1 MKTYKVRVV
10 KHTKFDD
17 TLIEARNENQAIKKA
32 SKAIKSQELED
43 GGSITMLAEEIVSVQ
58 ENILPNI
65 SVINIPPLIRTEDGK
80 VREGEICLSCKEIY
94 LDKENTE
101 SILKFEKCVRCS
113 DLEEKLIPDKTN
125 KK

>member
-17 TLIEARNENQAIKKA
+17 TLIEARNEKQAIKKA
-32 SKAIKSQELED
+32 SKAINPQELED

-58 ENILPNI
+58 ESVLPNVNEI
-65 SVINIPPLIRTEDGK
+65 SIPPLIRTEEGK
-80 VREGEICLSCKEIY
+80 VREGEICISCKEIY

-101 SILKFEKCVRCS
+101 SISKFDKCVRCS
-113 DLEEKLIPDKTN
+113 ELEEKLIPN
-125 KK
+125 K